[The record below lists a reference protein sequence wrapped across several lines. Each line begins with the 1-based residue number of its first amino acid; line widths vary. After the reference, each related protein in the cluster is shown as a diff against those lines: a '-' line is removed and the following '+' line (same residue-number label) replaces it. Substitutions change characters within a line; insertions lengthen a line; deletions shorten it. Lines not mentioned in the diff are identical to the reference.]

1 MDDRLSLKATARQDN
16 VVYLNGNPCCKN
28 HIMHIT
34 HNDSISFLGLLSY
47 YNYKIS
53 HILVDDF
60 SNASCR
66 IIQANVSVPLSDKTG
81 PISSLQTMPSS
92 GLHTDTEKQTS
103 SSGEEKM
110 NTTGSSQSD
119 GPIDEVAPVERV
131 ANSGSFKTSTSS
143 NSAKPA
149 SSSSCIRSNL
159 LRQFECSICYD
170 TLACAVCLSP
180 CGDNF
185 CYVCIADW
193 YSKNS
198 QCPICQSPFRLS
210 RVVPNRLT
218 ESIIR
223 EVLSLND
230 SSSSSS
236 EDDLRQWEARV
247 QLGVQRRKLS
257 KGVEKGVVVD
267 RPSIATAAAASAPIV
282 VAPIDLASVM
292 PTARSI
298 RPPSAAMEA
307 LLQQQT
313 YQHAF
318 QSGHKHRQLFLPTYF
333 NASGSRSSV
342 IHVEDDG
349 RASKRRSTAGVSAAV
364 TGPSSSSAAP
374 APHAVFDLTEDSQK
388 QL

>member
-1 MDDRLSLKATARQDN
+1 
-16 VVYLNGNPCCKN
+16 
-28 HIMHIT
+28 
-34 HNDSISFLGLLSY
+34 
-47 YNYKIS
+47 
-53 HILVDDF
+53 
-60 SNASCR
+60 
-66 IIQANVSVPLSDKTG
+66 
-81 PISSLQTMPSS
+81 
-92 GLHTDTEKQTS
+92 
-103 SSGEEKM
+103 
-110 NTTGSSQSD
+110 
-119 GPIDEVAPVERV
+119 
-131 ANSGSFKTSTSS
+131 
-143 NSAKPA
+143 
-149 SSSSCIRSNL
+149 
-159 LRQFECSICYD
+159 
-170 TLACAVCLSP
+170 
-180 CGDNF
+180 
-185 CYVCIADW
+185 
-193 YSKNS
+193 
-198 QCPICQSPFRLS
+198 
-210 RVVPNRLT
+210 LT

-257 KGVEKGVVVD
+257 KGVEKGVIVE
-267 RPSIATAAAASAPIV
+267 RASIATAAAASAPIAI
-282 VAPIDLASVM
+282 APIDLASVM

-342 IHVEDDG
+342 IHVEDNG
-349 RASKRRSTAGVSAAV
+349 RASKRRSTAGVSAVAAI
-364 TGPSSSSAAP
+364 TGPSSSSAVP

>member
-1 MDDRLSLKATARQDN
+1 VDDRLSLKATARQDN

-60 SNASCR
+60 SNATCR
-66 IIQANVSVPLSDKTG
+66 IIQANVSDKVG
-81 PISSLQTMPSS
+81 SISALQTLPSS
-92 GLHTDTEKQTS
+92 GLHTDTEKHTS
-103 SSGEEKM
+103 SNDEEKM

-131 ANSGSFKTSTSS
+131 ANNTGSLKTSTSS
-143 NSAKPA
+143 S

-230 SSSSSS
+230 SSSSGSSS
-236 EDDLRQWEARV
+236 EEDLRQWEMRV
-247 QLGVQRRKLS
+247 QHGVQRRKLS
-257 KGVEKGVVVD
+257 KGVEKGVVVE
-267 RPSIATAAAASAPIV
+267 RASIATASAPIAI
-282 VAPIDLASVM
+282 APIDLASVM

-318 QSGHKHRQLFLPTYF
+318 QSGQKHRQLFLPTYF

-349 RASKRRSTAGVSAAV
+349 RASKRRNTAGVSAAAV
-364 TGPSSSSAAP
+364 TGPSSSSTAP
-374 APHAVFDLTEDSQK
+374 TPHAVFDLTEDSQK

>member
-60 SNASCR
+60 SNATCR
-66 IIQANVSVPLSDKTG
+66 IIQANVSDKVG
-81 PISSLQTMPSS
+81 SISALQTLPSS
-92 GLHTDTEKQTS
+92 GLHTDTEKHTS
-103 SSGEEKM
+103 SNDEEKM

-131 ANSGSFKTSTSS
+131 ANNSGSLKTSTSS
-143 NSAKPA
+143 

-230 SSSSSS
+230 SSSGSSSS
-236 EDDLRQWEARV
+236 EEDLRQWEMRV
-247 QLGVQRRKLS
+247 QHGVQRRKLS
-257 KGVEKGVVVD
+257 KGVEKGVVVE
-267 RPSIATAAAASAPIV
+267 RASIATASAPIAI
-282 VAPIDLASVM
+282 APIDLASVM

-318 QSGHKHRQLFLPTYF
+318 QSGQKHRQLFLPTYF

-349 RASKRRSTAGVSAAV
+349 RASKRRNTAGVSAAPAV

-374 APHAVFDLTEDSQK
+374 TIHAVFDLTEDSQK